1 MTDSRSATPKSRT
14 LPRLKRAQAFFA
26 VCLLAL
32 ATVGAFVSGGGSP
45 ASAAETV
52 NVFDSSAVPADAVDH
67 DRNAVELGMKFTA
80 STNGAITGIRFYKGP
95 QNTGTHTGTLWT
107 STGTQLGT
115 LTFSNETASGW
126 QTATFA
132 TPIQVTA
139 GTTYVVGYHSNGYY
153 SADNSY
159 FTSAVTN
166 GPLTA
171 PSSSTS
177 GGNGVYAYG
186 SASAFPTNSFNA
198 SNYWVDVIFNGQ
210 LAA

>member
-1 MTDSRSATPKSRT
+1 
-14 LPRLKRAQAFFA
+14 
-26 VCLLAL
+26 
-32 ATVGAFVSGGGSP
+32 
-45 ASAAETV
+45 
-52 NVFDSSAVPADAVDH
+52 
-67 DRNAVELGMKFTA
+67 MKFTA

-126 QTATFA
+126 QTASFA

-139 GTTYVVGYHSNGYY
+139 GTTYVVGYHSNGFY
-153 SADNSY
+153 SADNNY

-171 PSSSTS
+171 PSSSAS

-186 SASAFPTNSFNA
+186 SASAFPTSSFNA